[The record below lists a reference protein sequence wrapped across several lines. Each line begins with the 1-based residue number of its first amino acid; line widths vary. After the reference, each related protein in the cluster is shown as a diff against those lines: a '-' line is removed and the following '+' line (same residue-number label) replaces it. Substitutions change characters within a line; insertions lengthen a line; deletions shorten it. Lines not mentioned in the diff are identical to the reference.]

1 MYPNFTFDRILA
13 MSEWGIN
20 FKSWLG
26 EWIDIKHTQALVKET
41 TLSSYMQ
48 IISTY
53 IPEDILNLDMSEL
66 SSEKLQRLV
75 NNLHATRHLSKATMN
90 LICVVLNGA
99 TEAWNDSH
107 NRVFEKVSC
116 PIVREKK
123 PKIEVF
129 SHTEQQ
135 KLVKYIFQHITTK
148 TVAIAIALMA
158 GLRIGEI
165 CALKWSDID
174 LKEDKIKVTA
184 TLKRVK
190 FKPGENWDTSKTQL
204 IRVSP
209 KTSTSY
215 RDVPITTTLHMLMMT
230 IEPEENDRNKYIV
243 SGTSKPIEPRS
254 LFTTYKSIL
263 RKIDLP
269 ALKFHALRH
278 TFATDSM
285 SAGMNVKVLAVILG
299 HANVTTTLNLYQHP
313 VFDDLRKSILLLEEN
328 WA

>member
-1 MYPNFTFDRILA
+1 MSARGMNFR
-13 MSEWGIN
+13 
-20 FKSWLG
+20 KWLG
-26 EWIDIKHTQALVKET
+26 EWIEIKHTQELVKET
-41 TLSSYMQ
+41 TLSSYIQ

-53 IPEDILNLDMSEL
+53 IPENILNLDMTDL
-66 SSEKLQRLV
+66 SSEKLQELV
-75 NNLHATRHLSKATMN
+75 NDLHVARHLSKATLN

-99 TEAWNDSH
+99 TEEWNKSH
-107 NRVFEKVSC
+107 DKIFEKVSC
-116 PIVREKK
+116 PTIREKK
-123 PKIEVF
+123 KNKIEVF
-129 SHTEQQ
+129 SHIEQQ
-135 KLVKYIFQHITTK
+135 KLVKYIFQHINTK

-190 FKPGENWDTSKTQL
+190 YKPGEKWDTSKSEL

-209 KTSTSY
+209 KTSSSY
-215 RDVPITTTLHMLMMT
+215 REVPITTTLHMLMMT

-243 SGTSKPIEPRS
+243 SGTAKPIETRS
-254 LFTTYKSIL
+254 LFATYKSIL

-269 ALKFHALRH
+269 DLKFHALRH

-285 SAGMNVKVLAVILG
+285 SAGMPVKVLAVMLG